1 MKIIKYEKKKNGK
14 YRVYL
19 EEGGKIDLYEDT
31 IIKNKLLYKKEINKE
46 KIEDINNDNNKNDI
60 YNRCLKYIGVRI
72 RSKKEL
78 IEYIKRYTEDDII
91 IDEILEKLTSTNLIN
106 DEEFARAFTHDKLIL
121 TGWGPYKII
130 NELRNHNI
138 SEEIINKHISNIKD
152 KDIDERIN
160 KQIKKMIKS
169 KKNSKDVRNKIYTS
183 LLSNG
188 YSNEMILRNINKY
201 NF

>member
-19 EEGGKIDLYEDT
+19 EEGNKVDLYEDT
-31 IIKNKLLYKKEINKE
+31 IINNKLLYKKEITKE
-46 KIEDINNDNNKNDI
+46 QIEDINNDNNKNDI
-60 YNRCLKYIGVRI
+60 YNRCLKHIGVRI

-78 IEYIKRYTEDDII
+78 NEYIKRYTEDDII
-91 IDEILEKLTSTNLIN
+91 IDEILEKLTNTNLIN

-121 TGWGPYKII
+121 TGWGPYKIA
-130 NELRNHNI
+130 NDLRNHNI

-160 KQIKKMIKS
+160 KQIQKMIKS